1 MKQSLFYVIF
11 LTIIAAL
18 GGFLFGYDTAV
29 ISGTTEDVKVFYH
42 LTDIQ
47 QGWYVGCAI
56 IGCIIG
62 VLIAGRLSDAFG
74 RKPLLMTAAVMFS
87 ASAIGCA
94 IYSTFDQL
102 VIYRIV
108 GGVGIGVASII
119 APLYISEISIPKYRG
134 RMVSCYQLAITVGI
148 LGSYLANSAVL
159 RWSQTAPY
167 ESGFMKLAINDE
179 VWRGMLG
186 MEAIPALL
194 FLLVLLLI
202 PESPRWQIVKQHDDK
217 ALHTFQKI
225 YPLDKARAEI
235 AEVKDVLSREIKSD
249 WRLLF
254 KPGFRIALIV
264 GVCLAML
271 GQFMGVNAV
280 FYYGPKFLLEAG
292 LEKTAS
298 LDLQVWVG
306 LVNVVATILAL
317 SVIDRIGRKKL
328 IYIGVSG
335 MVVLLVGIGLF
346 FHSIANG
353 QTLSTWILFG
363 LILAY
368 VFSSAISISA
378 VIFVLLSE
386 MYPVKVRGTAMS
398 FAGFS
403 LWVGT
408 YLIGQLTPW
417 LTTRLSASGVFWL
430 FGFMCIPYLLITYFL
445 VPETTGKSLEEIE
458 RGWTKEILH
467 EELANSD

>member
-1 MKQSLFYVIF
+1 MRHTENIRYAFF
-11 LTIIAAL
+11 LAVIAAL

-29 ISGTTEDVKVFYH
+29 ISGTTEDVKAFYG
-42 LTDIQ
+42 LSDIQ

-56 IGCIIG
+56 LGSIAG
-62 VLIAGRLSDAFG
+62 VLLAGKLSDLFG
-74 RKPLLMTAAVMFS
+74 RKRILMLSAVLFF
-87 ASAIGCA
+87 ASAVGCM
-94 IYSTFDQL
+94 IYSSFDGL
-102 VIYRIV
+102 GVYRIV

-119 APLYISEISIPKYRG
+119 APLYISEISVPRYRG
-134 RMVSCYQLAITVGI
+134 RMVSCYQLAITIGI
-148 LGSYLANSAVL
+148 LGSYLSNAGVLKWSHAVL
-159 RWSQTAPY
+159 Y
-167 ESGFMKLAINDE
+167 DSGFMKLIVNDQ

-186 MEAIPALL
+186 MEAVPAFL
-194 FLLVLLLI
+194 FLIILFFI
-202 PESPRWQIVKQHDDK
+202 PESPRWLVVKQKDIPALEILSKIYSQDK
-217 ALHTFQKI
+217 AQV
-225 YPLDKARAEI
+225 EI
-235 AEVKDVLSREIKSD
+235 REIRQLVDKDEKSD

-254 KPGFRIALIV
+254 KPGFRTALII
-264 GVCLAML
+264 GVCLAIL

-280 FYYGPKFLLEAG
+280 FYYGPKFLSEAG

-306 LVNVVATILAL
+306 LVNVFSTVLAMF
-317 SVIDRIGRKKL
+317 VIDRIGRKKL

-335 MVVLLVGIGLF
+335 MVVLLGCIGLF
-346 FHSIANG
+346 FYGISQGMDIPTG
-353 QTLSTWILFG
+353 VLFG

-386 MYPVKVRGTAMS
+386 MYPVKVRGAAMS
-398 FAGFS
+398 IAGFS

-417 LTTRLSASGVFWL
+417 LTTRLSAYGVFWL
-430 FGFMCIPYLLITYFL
+430 FGVMCVPYLLITCFL

-458 RGWTKEILH
+458 RMW
-467 EELANSD
+467 EEKGRKHKQ

>member
-1 MKQSLFYVIF
+1 MRYLSYVIF
-11 LTIIAAL
+11 LSVIAAL

-29 ISGTTEDVKVFYH
+29 ISGTTEDVKAFYN

-56 IGCIIG
+56 LGCIIG
-62 VLIAGRLSDAFG
+62 VLMAGKLSDAFG
-74 RKPLLMTAAVMFS
+74 RKPILMTAAVMFS
-87 ASAIGCA
+87 VSAIGCA
-94 IYSTFDQL
+94 VYSSFDQL

-108 GGVGIGVASII
+108 GGVGIGIASII

-134 RMVSCYQLAITVGI
+134 RMVSCYQLAITAGI
-148 LGSYLANSAVL
+148 LGSYLSNSAIL
-159 RWSQTAPY
+159 KWSQAVPY
-167 ESGFMKLAINDE
+167 ESGFMKLAINDQ

-186 MEAIPALL
+186 METVPAVL
-194 FLLVLLLI
+194 FLLILFLI
-202 PESPRWQIVKQHDDK
+202 PESPRWQIVKQQDNK
-217 ALHTFQKI
+217 ALRTLEKI
-225 YPLDKARAEI
+225 YPPEKAREEI
-235 AEVKDVLSREIKSD
+235 AEVQDVLRREEKSD

-254 KPGFRIALIV
+254 KPGFRTALII

-298 LDLQVWVG
+298 LDFQVWVG
-306 LVNVVATILAL
+306 LVNVLATILAL
-317 SVIDRIGRKKL
+317 LVIDKIGRKKL
-328 IYIGVSG
+328 IYTGVSG
-335 MVVLLVGIGLF
+335 MVILLFGIGLF
-346 FHSIANG
+346 FRSIATG
-353 QTLSTWILFG
+353 QDLSTWILFG

-398 FAGFS
+398 IAGFS

-430 FGFMCIPYLLITYFL
+430 FGCMCIPYLLITYFL

-458 RGWTKEILH
+458 REWTKREK
-467 EELANSD
+467 

>member
-1 MKQSLFYVIF
+1 MKSLSYVLF
-11 LTIIAAL
+11 LSIIAAL

-29 ISGTTEDVKVFYH
+29 ISGTTEDVKAFY
-42 LTDIQ
+42 LLSDIQ

-56 IGCIIG
+56 VGCIIG
-62 VLIAGRLSDAFG
+62 VVLAGKLSDAFG
-74 RKPLLMTAAVMFS
+74 RKPVLMTAAVMFS
-87 ASAIGCA
+87 VSAMGCA

-108 GGVGIGVASII
+108 GGLGIGIASII

-148 LGSYLANSAVL
+148 LGSYLANAAVL
-159 RWSQTAPY
+159 KWSQTVLY
-167 ESGFMKLAINDE
+167 ESGFMKLAINDQ

-186 MEAIPALL
+186 METIPAVL
-194 FLLVLLLI
+194 FLFVLFLI
-202 PESPRWQIVKQHDDK
+202 PESPRWQIVKQQDHK
-217 ALHTFQKI
+217 ALRTLEKI
-225 YPLDKARAEI
+225 YSPDKAREEV
-235 AEVKDVLSREIKSD
+235 AEVRDVLRREAKSD
-249 WRLLF
+249 WRLLL
-254 KPGFRIALIV
+254 KPGFRTALII

-298 LDLQVWVG
+298 LDFQVWVG
-306 LVNVVATILAL
+306 LVNVLSTILAMM
-317 SVIDRIGRKKL
+317 VIDKIGRKKL

-335 MVVLLVGIGLF
+335 MVVLLIGIGLF
-346 FHSIANG
+346 FRSISLG
-353 QTLSTWILFG
+353 QELSTWILFG

-386 MYPVKVRGTAMS
+386 MYPVKVRGSAMS
-398 FAGFS
+398 IAGFS

-458 RGWTKEILH
+458 REWTM
-467 EELANSD
+467 

>member
-1 MKQSLFYVIF
+1 MKSIFYVIS
-11 LTIIAAL
+11 LTIVAAL

-29 ISGTTEDVKVFYH
+29 ISGTTEDVKVFYN

-56 IGCIIG
+56 LGCIIG
-62 VLIAGRLSDAFG
+62 VLMAGRLSDAFG
-74 RKPLLMTAAVMFS
+74 RKPMLMAAAVIFAS
-87 ASAIGCA
+87 SAIGCA
-94 IYSTFDQL
+94 IYSDFDQL
-102 VIYRIV
+102 VFYRIF
-108 GGVGIGVASII
+108 GGMGIGIASII

-148 LGSYLANSAVL
+148 LGSYLSNSAVL
-159 RWSQTAPY
+159 KWSQTVQY
-167 ESGFMKLAINDE
+167 ESGFMKLAINDQ

-186 MEAIPALL
+186 METFPAVL
-194 FLLVLLLI
+194 FLLALFLI
-202 PESPRWQIVKQHDDK
+202 PESPRWQVVKQQDGKALRTFGKIYSHDK
-217 ALHTFQKI
+217 AQK
-225 YPLDKARAEI
+225 EI
-235 AEVKDVLSREIKSD
+235 EEIRDVISRETKSD
-249 WRLLF
+249 WRMLF

-298 LDLQVWVG
+298 LDFQVWVG
-306 LVNVVATILAL
+306 LVNVISTILAMM
-317 SVIDRIGRKKL
+317 VIDRIGRKKL

-335 MVVLLVGIGLF
+335 MVVLLFGIGLF
-346 FHSIANG
+346 FYLAGIG
-353 QTLSTWILFG
+353 QTVSTQILFF

-386 MYPVKVRGTAMS
+386 MYPVKVRGSAMS
-398 FAGFS
+398 IAGFS
-403 LWVGT
+403 LWVGS

-417 LTTRLSASGVFWL
+417 LTTKLSASGVFWL
-430 FGFMCIPYLLITYFL
+430 FGFMCIPYMLITYFL
-445 VPETTGKSLEEIE
+445 VPETTGKSLEDIE
-458 RGWTKEILH
+458 REWTK
-467 EELANSD
+467 

>member
-1 MKQSLFYVIF
+1 MKYLSYVIF
-11 LTIIAAL
+11 LSVIAAL

-29 ISGTTEDVKVFYH
+29 ISGTTEDVRNFYN
-42 LTDIQ
+42 LNDFQ

-56 IGCIIG
+56 LGCIIG
-62 VLIAGRLSDAFG
+62 VLMAGKLSDAFG
-74 RKPLLMTAAVMFS
+74 RKPVLMFAAVMFS
-87 ASAIGCA
+87 LSGIGCVL
-94 IYSTFDQL
+94 YSTFDQL
-102 VIYRIV
+102 VIYRII
-108 GGVGIGVASII
+108 GGAGIGIASII
-119 APLYISEISIPKYRG
+119 APLYISEISIPEYRG

-148 LGSYLANSAVL
+148 LGSYLSNSVVL
-159 RWSQTAPY
+159 KWSHTVQY
-167 ESGFMKLAINDE
+167 ESGFMKLALNDQ
-179 VWRGMLG
+179 VWRSMLG
-186 MEAIPALL
+186 MEAVPAIL
-194 FLLVLLLI
+194 FMIVLFLI
-202 PESPRWQIVKQHDDK
+202 PESPRWQIVKQQDEK
-217 ALHTFQKI
+217 ALRTLEKI
-225 YPLDKARAEI
+225 YPAEKARREI
-235 AEVKDVLSREIKSD
+235 AEVRDVLQREVKSD
-249 WRLLF
+249 WRMLF

-298 LDLQVWVG
+298 LDFQIWVG
-306 LVNVVATILAL
+306 LVNVLATILAML
-317 SVIDRIGRKKL
+317 VIDRIGRKKL

-335 MVVLLVGIGLF
+335 MVILLAGIGLF
-346 FHSIANG
+346 FRSVESG
-353 QTLSTWILFG
+353 QNLSTWILFV

-386 MYPVKVRGTAMS
+386 MYPVKVRGSAMS
-398 FAGFS
+398 IAGFS

-458 RGWTKEILH
+458 REWTKRG
-467 EELANSD
+467 NKTN

>member
-1 MKQSLFYVIF
+1 MKSISYVIF

-29 ISGTTEDVKVFYH
+29 ISGTTEDVKAFYN

-56 IGCIIG
+56 IGCMIG
-62 VLIAGRLSDAFG
+62 VLLAGRLSDAFG
-74 RKPLLMTAAVMFS
+74 RKPMLMTAAVIFS
-87 ASAIGCA
+87 SSSIGCA
-94 IYSTFDQL
+94 IYSGFDQL
-102 VIYRIV
+102 VFYRIF
-108 GGVGIGVASII
+108 GGMGIGIASII

-148 LGSYLANSAVL
+148 LGSYLSNSAVL
-159 RWSQTAPY
+159 KWSQSVQY
-167 ESGFMKLAINDE
+167 ESGFMKLAINDQ

-186 MEAIPALL
+186 METFPALL
-194 FLLVLLLI
+194 FLLALFLI
-202 PESPRWQIVKQHDDK
+202 PESPRWQVVKQHDDR
-217 ALHTFQKI
+217 ALRTFGKI
-225 YPLDKARAEI
+225 YSPDKAQKEI
-235 AEVKDVLSREIKSD
+235 EEIRDVISRETKSD

-298 LDLQVWVG
+298 LDFQIWVG
-306 LVNVVATILAL
+306 LVNVISTILAMM
-317 SVIDRIGRKKL
+317 VIDRIGRKKL

-335 MVVLLVGIGLF
+335 MVVLLFGIGLF
-346 FHSIANG
+346 FYLAGIG
-353 QTLSTWILFG
+353 QAVSTQVLFF

-386 MYPVKVRGTAMS
+386 MYPVKVRGSAMS
-398 FAGFS
+398 IAGFS

-430 FGFMCIPYLLITYFL
+430 FGFMCIPYMLITFCL
-445 VPETTGKSLEEIE
+445 VPETTGKSLEDIE
-458 RGWTKEILH
+458 REWAKKG
-467 EELANSD
+467 N

>member
-1 MKQSLFYVIF
+1 MKSLRYVIF
-11 LTIIAAL
+11 LTVIAAL

-42 LTDIQ
+42 LSDIQ

-56 IGCIIG
+56 IGCILG
-62 VLIAGRLSDAFG
+62 VIIAGRLSDAFG
-74 RKPLLMTAAVMFS
+74 RKPVLMTAAVMFS
-87 ASAIGCA
+87 LSAIGCA
-94 IYSTFDQL
+94 VYSGFDQL

-108 GGVGIGVASII
+108 GGVGIGIASII
-119 APLYISEISIPKYRG
+119 APLYISEISIPEYRG

-159 RWSQTAPY
+159 KWSQGVIY
-167 ESGFMKLAINDE
+167 DSGFLKLIINDE

-186 MEAIPALL
+186 METIPALL
-194 FLLVLLLI
+194 FLLVLFLI
-202 PESPRWQIVKQHDDK
+202 PESPRWQIVKQQENK
-217 ALHTFQKI
+217 ALRTFEKI
-225 YPLDKARAEI
+225 YPPEQARKEI
-235 AEVKDVLSREIKSD
+235 AEVQDVLSKEIKSD

-254 KPGFRIALIV
+254 KPGFRIALII

-298 LDLQVWVG
+298 LDFQVWVG
-306 LVNVVATILAL
+306 LVNVLSTILAL
-317 SVIDRIGRKKL
+317 TVIDKIGRKKL

-335 MVVLLVGIGLF
+335 MIILLAGIGLF
-346 FHSIANG
+346 FYSVASG
-353 QTLSTWILFG
+353 QEISTWILFG
-363 LILAY
+363 LILGY

-398 FAGFS
+398 IAGFS

-458 RGWTKEILH
+458 RGWTKE
-467 EELANSD
+467 

>member
-1 MKQSLFYVIF
+1 MKNTENIRYAFF

-29 ISGTTEDVKVFYH
+29 ISGTTEDVKLFYG
-42 LTDIQ
+42 LSDIQ

-56 IGCIIG
+56 LGSIVG
-62 VLIAGRLSDAFG
+62 VLLAGKLSDLFG
-74 RKPLLMTAAVMFS
+74 RKPVLMLSAVLFSVSAA
-87 ASAIGCA
+87 GCL

-119 APLYISEISIPKYRG
+119 APLYISEISIPRYRG

-148 LGSYLANSAVL
+148 LGSYLSNAGVL
-159 RWSQTAPY
+159 KWSHSVLY
-167 ESGFMKLAINDE
+167 DSGFMKLIVNDQ

-194 FLLVLLLI
+194 FILVLFFI
-202 PESPRWQIVKQHDDK
+202 PESPRWLVIKQKDAS
-217 ALHTFQKI
+217 ALKILEKI
-225 YPLDKARAEI
+225 YPYDKAQSEI
-235 AEVKDVLSREIKSD
+235 HEIHQLADREIKSD
-249 WRLLF
+249 WRLLL
-254 KPGFRIALIV
+254 KPGFRTALII
-264 GVCLAML
+264 GVCLAIL

-280 FYYGPKFLLEAG
+280 FYYGPKFLGEAG

-306 LVNVVATILAL
+306 LVNVLSTILAMF
-317 SVIDRIGRKKL
+317 VIDKIGRKKL
-328 IYIGVSG
+328 IYTGVSG
-335 MVVLLVGIGLF
+335 MILLLACIGLF
-346 FHSIANG
+346 FYGISQGMA
-353 QTLSTWILFG
+353 LSTWILFG

-386 MYPVKVRGTAMS
+386 MYPVKVRGSAMS
-398 FAGFS
+398 IAGFS

-417 LTTRLSASGVFWL
+417 LTTNLSAYGVFWL
-430 FGFMCIPYLLITYFL
+430 FGVMCIPYLLITYFL

-458 RGWTKEILH
+458 RMWLVKK
-467 EELANSD
+467 N

>member
-1 MKQSLFYVIF
+1 MKSLRYVIF
-11 LTIIAAL
+11 LSVIAAL

-29 ISGTTEDVKVFYH
+29 ISGTTEDVKTFYN

-56 IGCIIG
+56 LGCIIG
-62 VLIAGRLSDAFG
+62 VVMAGKLSDVFG
-74 RKPLLMTAAVMFS
+74 RKPVLMTAAAMFS
-87 ASAIGCA
+87 LSGIGCA
-94 IYSTFDQL
+94 LYSTFDQL
-102 VIYRIV
+102 VIARII
-108 GGVGIGVASII
+108 GGVGIGIASII

-134 RMVSCYQLAITVGI
+134 RMVSLYQLAITVGI
-148 LGSYLANSAVL
+148 LGSYLSNSAVL
-159 RWSQTAPY
+159 KWSHTVQF
-167 ESGFMKLAINDE
+167 ESGFMKLAINDQ

-186 MEAIPALL
+186 MEAVPAVL
-194 FLLVLLLI
+194 FMLVLFLI
-202 PESPRWQIVKQHDDK
+202 PESPRWQIVKQQENK
-217 ALHTFQKI
+217 ALQTLEKI
-225 YPLDKARAEI
+225 YSPEKARAEI
-235 AEVKDVLSREIKSD
+235 AEVHSVLRQEIKSD
-249 WRLLF
+249 WRTLF
-254 KPGFRIALIV
+254 KQGFRIALIV

-298 LDLQVWVG
+298 LDFQIWVG
-306 LVNVVATILAL
+306 LVNVLSTILAMM
-317 SVIDRIGRKKL
+317 VIDKIGRKKL

-335 MVVLLVGIGLF
+335 MIILLAGIGLF
-346 FHSIANG
+346 FHSVAMG
-353 QTLSTWILFG
+353 QNLSQWILFG

-386 MYPVKVRGTAMS
+386 MYPVKVRGSAMS
-398 FAGFS
+398 IAGFS

-458 RGWTKEILH
+458 REWTKK
-467 EELANSD
+467 N

>member
-1 MKQSLFYVIF
+1 MKQSLYYVIF
-11 LTIIAAL
+11 LTIIAAM

-29 ISGTTEDVKVFYH
+29 ISGTTEDVKAFYK

-56 IGCIIG
+56 IGSIIG
-62 VLIAGRLSDAFG
+62 VLFAGKLSDTFG
-74 RKPLLMTAAVMFS
+74 RRPMLMVAAVMFS

-94 IYSTFDQL
+94 IFTTFDQL

-108 GGVGIGVASII
+108 GGVGIGIASII

-148 LGSYLANSAVL
+148 LGSYLSNAAVL
-159 RWSQTAPY
+159 KWSQTVVY

-186 MEAIPALL
+186 MESIPALL
-194 FLLVLLLI
+194 FLFILFLI
-202 PESPRWQIVKQHDDK
+202 PESPRWQVVKQQDDR
-217 ALHTFQKI
+217 ALRTFERI
-225 YPLDKARAEI
+225 YSQDKARREVDEI
-235 AEVKDVLSREIKSD
+235 KDVISRETKSD
-249 WRLLF
+249 WRLLL
-254 KPGFRIALIV
+254 KPGFRTAMIV

-280 FYYGPKFLLEAG
+280 FYYGPKFLTEAG
-292 LEKTAS
+292 LGKTAS

-306 LVNVVATILAL
+306 LVNVLSTILAL
-317 SVIDRIGRKKL
+317 LVIDKIGRKKL

-335 MVVLLVGIGLF
+335 MVILLAGIGLF
-346 FHSIANG
+346 FHAVANG
-353 QTLSTWILFG
+353 QALSTWILFG

-386 MYPVKVRGTAMS
+386 MYPVKVRGAAMS

-408 YLIGQLTPW
+408 YLISQLTPW
-417 LTTRLSASGVFWL
+417 LTTKLSASGVFWL
-430 FGFMCIPYLLITYFL
+430 FGFMCFPYLLITYFL

-458 RGWTKEILH
+458 RDWTRVKQR
-467 EELANSD
+467 

>member
-29 ISGTTEDVKVFYH
+29 ISGTTEDVKAFYN

-56 IGCIIG
+56 AGSIIG
-62 VLIAGRLSDAFG
+62 VLIAGKLSDAFG
-74 RKPLLMTAAVMFS
+74 RRPMLMVAAMMFS
-87 ASAIGCA
+87 ISAIGCA
-94 IYSTFDQL
+94 VFSTFNQL
-102 VIYRIV
+102 VIYRMV
-108 GGVGIGVASII
+108 GGAGIGIASII

-148 LGSYLANSAVL
+148 LGSYLSNAAIL
-159 RWSQTAPY
+159 KWSQTVQY

-186 MEAIPALL
+186 MESLPALL
-194 FLLVLLLI
+194 FLFVLFLI
-202 PESPRWQIVKQHDDK
+202 PESPRWQVVKQQDEK
-217 ALHTFQKI
+217 ALRTFERI
-225 YPLDKARAEI
+225 YSSDKARKEVDEI
-235 AEVKDVLSREIKSD
+235 RDVINREAKSD
-249 WRLLF
+249 WRLLL
-254 KPGFRIALIV
+254 KPGFRIAMIV

-280 FYYGPKFLLEAG
+280 FYYGPKFLAEAG

-298 LDLQVWVG
+298 LDFQVWVG
-306 LVNVVATILAL
+306 LVNVLSTILAL
-317 SVIDRIGRKKL
+317 LVIDKIGRKKL

-335 MVVLLVGIGLF
+335 MVILLAGIGLF
-346 FHSIANG
+346 FHSVASG
-353 QTLSTWILFG
+353 QALSTWILFG

-386 MYPVKVRGTAMS
+386 MYPVKVRGSAMS
-398 FAGFS
+398 VAGFS

-417 LTTRLSASGVFWL
+417 LTTKLSASGVFWL
-430 FGFMCIPYLLITYFL
+430 FGFMCFPYLLITYFL

-458 RGWTKEILH
+458 RGWTER
-467 EELANSD
+467 

>member
-1 MKQSLFYVIF
+1 MKSLVYIISISVIV
-11 LTIIAAL
+11 AL
-18 GGFLFGYDTAV
+18 GGFLFGFDTAV
-29 ISGTTEDVKVFYH
+29 ISGTTEDVKAFYN
-42 LTDIQ
+42 LSDIQ

-56 IGCIIG
+56 IGSIIG
-62 VLIAGRLSDAFG
+62 VLIAGKLSDTFG
-74 RKPLLMTAAVMFS
+74 RKPMLMMAAVLFS

-94 IYSTFDQL
+94 VYAVFNQL
-102 VIYRIV
+102 VLYRII
-108 GGVGIGVASII
+108 GGVGIGIASII

-148 LGSYLANSAVL
+148 LVSYLSNSAVL
-159 RWSQTAPY
+159 KWSQNIQY
-167 ESGFMKLAINDE
+167 EGGFMKLIINDE

-186 MEAIPALL
+186 METIPALL
-194 FLLVLLLI
+194 FLLVLFVI
-202 PESPRWQIVKQHDDK
+202 PESPRWQVVKRYDSK
-217 ALHTFQKI
+217 ALRTFRKI
-225 YPLDKARAEI
+225 YSPEKAQ
-235 AEVKDVLSREIKSD
+235 REIDEIHDVINLETKSD

-254 KPGFRIALIV
+254 KPVFRIALII
-264 GVCLAML
+264 GICLAVL

-298 LDLQVWVG
+298 LDFQIWIG
-306 LVNVVATILAL
+306 IVNVMSTILAMM
-317 SVIDRIGRKKL
+317 VIDSIGRKKL

-335 MVVLLVGIGLF
+335 MVLFLICIGLF
-346 FHSIANG
+346 FYYTAAGHV
-353 QTLSTWILFG
+353 LSTWILFV

-386 MYPVKVRGTAMS
+386 MYPTKVRGSAMS
-398 FAGFS
+398 VVGFS

-417 LTTRLSASGVFWL
+417 LTGKLSASGVFWL
-430 FGFMCIPYLLITYFL
+430 FAFMCIPYLMITYFF
-445 VPETTGKSLEEIE
+445 VPETTGKSLEDIE
-458 RGWTKEILH
+458 REWTKRG
-467 EELANSD
+467 